1 MSSSFPLLFAVVD
14 DAGKNMVDDA
24 AGNMST
30 GPDNADALQF
40 FSQLRI
46 HFCDGILRCGAGSG
60 VGERSMWCHRLAHF
74 AHTDNCLNK
83 FFPRT
88 VMMSIL

>member
-1 MSSSFPLLFAVVD
+1 
-14 DAGKNMVDDA
+14 
-24 AGNMST
+24 
-30 GPDNADALQF
+30 
-40 FSQLRI
+40 LRI